1 MGGLCTGYLCPDG
14 CVYGIPLRAES
25 VLKIEPLAS
34 GVYVIYNHLP
44 QVDAIYSHLPQVD
57 AIVSVS
63 VALVR
68 AGV

>member
-1 MGGLCTGYLCPDG
+1 M
-14 CVYGIPLRAES
+14 YGIPLRAES

-34 GVYVIYNHLP
+34 G
-44 QVDAIYSHLPQVD
+44 VDAIYSHLPQVD